1 MMGDLWFEEMPM
13 RWGIRVLMV
22 ACVVAGWRASAVAQE
37 AVGTEA
43 ELRQMLKDGQYQP
56 LVLKATRLLQLK
68 GNAANGVNRAKVYML
83 KGEAQLHLK
92 QGAQAIDSFANA
104 AKEAKDPKDAA
115 LATATEALARKSAA
129 GKYTVRSKTGGKP
142 EVIDILDEEGRKKAF
157 AALYEEESRLAAP
170 KIKAGESARVL
181 PAIVE
186 ALKVVM
192 RLGAIEQAAFGTD
205 EKTAATA
212 KNLGA
217 HAQKLLQEGLLG
229 ISGEVKQVSARANR
243 QTRQKDAVSG
253 GWVMVKEGLS
263 PVDTRL
269 LRADVNNCDKIAE
282 AAKDFATVTKV
293 SALGDVSSEAARVS
307 AEAQKLLDTDW
318 NPGRGNLNNRR

>member
-1 MMGDLWFEEMPM
+1 M
-13 RWGIRVLMV
+13 RWGIQWVLVLCAV
-22 ACVVAGWRASAVAQE
+22 ACWHVSARAQE
-37 AVGTEA
+37 GAAAGVEA
-43 ELRQMLKDGQYQP
+43 ELQQMLKEGQYQP
-56 LVLKATRLLQLK
+56 AVQRASRALALK
-68 GNAANGVNRAKVYML
+68 GAAATGVNRSKVFML
-83 KGEAQLHLK
+83 RGEAQLHLK
-92 QGAQAIDSFANA
+92 QGAQAIDSFASA

-115 LATATEALARKSAA
+115 LATATEALVRKSAG
-129 GKYTVRSKTGGKP
+129 GKYTVKSKTGGKP

-157 AALYEEESRLAAP
+157 AALYEEESTLAAP
-170 KIKAGESARVL
+170 KIKAGESAKVL
-181 PAIVE
+181 PAIVD

-217 HAQKLLQEGLLG
+217 HAQKLLQEALLG

-253 GWVMVKEGLS
+253 GWVLVKEGLS